1 MQGAEDIKEHPWFN
15 MVNWQLLLEKRYQPP
30 FVPILQNELD
40 LKYFDAVIHSI
51 FKNFAMFLGVYRGT
65 DTFNEQ

>member
-1 MQGAEDIKEHPWFN
+1 MRGAEDIKEHPWFN

-40 LKYFDAVIHSI
+40 LKYFDAVIHF

-65 DTFNEQ
+65 DTFNE